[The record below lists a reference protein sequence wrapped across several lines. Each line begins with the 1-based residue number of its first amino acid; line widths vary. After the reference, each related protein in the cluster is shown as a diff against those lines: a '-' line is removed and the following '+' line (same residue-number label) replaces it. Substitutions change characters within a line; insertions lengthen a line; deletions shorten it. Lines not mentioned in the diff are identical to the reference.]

1 MNVIVIKIGGLV
13 AQNSDVLEKL
23 LSELASSSQGT
34 AVSPDFVLVHG
45 GGKEVTAVS
54 QRFGFE
60 AEFREGIRITS
71 PGELEIVDMVLGGK
85 LNIDL
90 VRRAQTAGLD
100 AVGLGG
106 QDGSTFTGEV
116 LMVADKPDSR
126 TGRVTATDPRL
137 LKTLLEAGFLPI
149 LNSTSMDGRG
159 QGLNI
164 NADEVAQE
172 VAIALLA
179 RSLIYISDIPGV
191 LKNDAVVPAL
201 DEKAIDAEI
210 RAGVISGGMIPK
222 VRNALYACSRGVGE
236 VLIGGYGAE
245 GDLARLL
252 DHQTGTSI
260 TE

>member
-13 AQNSDVLEKL
+13 AQNSEVLLKL
-23 LSELASSSQGT
+23 LSEIAASSLGT
-34 AVSPDFVLVHG
+34 AMSPDFVLVHG

-90 VRRAQTAGLD
+90 VRRAQTLGLD

-106 QDGSTFTGEV
+106 QDGGTFTGEV
-116 LMVADKPDSR
+116 LKVADRPDSR
-126 TGRVTATDPRL
+126 TGKLTATDSRL
-137 LKTLLEAGFLPI
+137 LKTLLEAGFFPI
-149 LNSTSMDGRG
+149 LNSTSMDEEGR
-159 QGLNI
+159 GLNI

-191 LKNDAVVPAL
+191 LKNEVVVPML
-201 DEKAIDAEI
+201 DEIAVEAELK
-210 RAGVISGGMIPK
+210 AGVISGGMIPK

-236 VLIGGYGAE
+236 VLIGGYRAE

-252 DHQTGTSI
+252 AHQTGTSI

>member
-1 MNVIVIKIGGLV
+1 M
-13 AQNSDVLEKL
+13 
-23 LSELASSSQGT
+23 LSE
-34 AVSPDFVLVHG
+34 
-45 GGKEVTAVS
+45 KE
-54 QRFGFE
+54 
-60 AEFREGIRITS
+60 
-71 PGELEIVDMVLGGK
+71 
-85 LNIDL
+85 
-90 VRRAQTAGLD
+90 
-100 AVGLGG
+100 
-106 QDGSTFTGEV
+106 
-116 LMVADKPDSR
+116 
-126 TGRVTATDPRL
+126 
-137 LKTLLEAGFLPI
+137 
-149 LNSTSMDGRG
+149 
-159 QGLNI
+159 GLNI